1 MISYEDAKVIFGY
14 LVKYRDIF
22 NSNEINAIL
31 SYLTNSDYEVFM
43 PDIMR
48 ELCDELKIIPDNKS
62 LYKAFMMLVDSVF
75 DIKNKRIIEVGG
87 GIIPTLGKRISN
99 YQDSGNIKVYDP
111 RLSIY
116 EKSTEKIVLFREK
129 FTINTDVE
137 DADLLIGLMPCE
149 AANVIVKSAVNNR
162 KDFMLALCEG
172 GSHGDDFDGYADEEK
187 WRATLISYA
196 QEKIEE
202 NGLGK
207 IKIKYLKEYGD
218 PYPIIYNERG

>member
-1 MISYEDAKVIFGY
+1 MINYEDTKMILGY

-22 NSNEINAIL
+22 NTTEINSIL
-31 SYLTNSDYEVFM
+31 LYLTNSDYEMFM

-62 LYKAFMMLVDSVF
+62 LYKAFMMLSDSIF
-75 DIKNKRIIEVGG
+75 DIKNKRIVEVGG
-87 GIIPTLGKRISN
+87 GVIPTLGKRISN
-99 YQDSGNIKVYDP
+99 YQDSGSIKVYDP
-111 RLSIY
+111 RLSIH
-116 EKSTEKIVLFREK
+116 EKSTEKLVLCREK
-129 FTINTDVE
+129 FTINTDLE
-137 DADLLIGLMPCE
+137 DVDLLIGLMPCE
-149 AANVIVKSAVNNR
+149 AANVIVESAIENK
-162 KDFMLALCEG
+162 KDFILALCEG
-172 GSHGDDFDGYADEEK
+172 GTHGDDFDGYGDEEI
-187 WRATLISYA
+187 WRANLISYA